1 MAHASVASLTGT
13 IESLLT
19 SNSPMQSLS
28 CDYREEICDLHKKIS
43 SLEIFLKNFEKNNV
57 YGQITDLEVELKEVA
72 NIAEQTIQL
81 RVTEVV
87 LVNDEKTHERLSDTL
102 QLVAE
107 DIDRIWKVST
117 KIKDKGKQVS
127 EGSLVQDFSSSINNI
142 LNVNSNT
149 VGRDDQK
156 ERLLEHLTTSKVIPI
171 VGMGGIGK
179 TTLAKEVYSYESIL
193 GRFDVRAWAIVSQQ
207 HNIKEILL
215 SLLQSTIKMD
225 DTVKMKGQAELK
237 SLKRKSRIL
246 LTTRNDEVACYAG
259 IENISLWMSF
269 MDQDESWNLF
279 KSAAF
284 SSEALP
290 YEFETVGK
298 QIAYE
303 CHGLPLTIVVVAG
316 LLKSKR
322 AIKDWESVAKD
333 VKSFFT
339 NDPDER
345 CSRVLGLSYNHL
357 TSDLKTCLLHFG
369 IFREDSEIPAKKLMR
384 SWMAEG
390 FLKLENDL

>member
-28 CDYREEICDLHKKIS
+28 CDHREEICDLHKKIS

-117 KIKDKGKQVS
+117 KIKDKGKKVS

-156 ERLLEHLTTSKVIPI
+156 ERLLEHLTRNYSGEPKVIQI

-179 TTLAKEVYSYESIL
+179 KTLAKEVYSYESIL
-193 GRFDVRAWAIVSQQ
+193 RRFDVRAWATVSQ
-207 HNIKEILL
+207 
-215 SLLQSTIKMD
+215 
-225 DTVKMKGQAELK
+225 
-237 SLKRKSRIL
+237 
-246 LTTRNDEVACYAG
+246 
-259 IENISLWMSF
+259 
-269 MDQDESWNLF
+269 
-279 KSAAF
+279 
-284 SSEALP
+284 
-290 YEFETVGK
+290 
-298 QIAYE
+298 
-303 CHGLPLTIVVVAG
+303 
-316 LLKSKR
+316 
-322 AIKDWESVAKD
+322 
-333 VKSFFT
+333 
-339 NDPDER
+339 
-345 CSRVLGLSYNHL
+345 
-357 TSDLKTCLLHFG
+357 
-369 IFREDSEIPAKKLMR
+369 
-384 SWMAEG
+384 
-390 FLKLENDL
+390 